1 MKNFV
6 YKKGSD
12 RIEPSQP
19 PFIIPASSLSM
30 LTHFHKMP
38 IQVGQPVEGERMLF
52 WACTYRNIAEKK
64 INMAAVNMLKSGPII
79 RVNSQYAETELF
91 GTFAVF
97 HSLRVQ

>member
-19 PFIIPASSLSM
+19 SFIIPASSLSM
-30 LTHFHKMP
+30 PTHFHKMP

-52 WACTYRNIAEKK
+52 WACTYRNITEKK
-64 INMAAVNMLKSGPII
+64 HGSSKHVKKWTN
-79 RVNSQYAETELF
+79 
-91 GTFAVF
+91 
-97 HSLRVQ
+97 HSCQ